1 MARKNTPR
9 TSTAR
14 SSLTPLST
22 MNTLPAS
29 TRASVVE
36 LLTARLADAIDARQQ
51 VKHAHW
57 NLRGPSFIALHEL
70 FDEVVGNLD
79 EGIDEMAERIAQL
92 GGIAPGTVASV
103 ASTTSLRPYP
113 SGLVADLDHAKAVG
127 SVLASLGG
135 NIREAIDTAD
145 DAGDAAT
152 ADLFTAFSRDLD
164 KDLWKVESH
173 LHGR

>member
-1 MARKNTPR
+1 
-9 TSTAR
+9 
-14 SSLTPLST
+14 

-29 TRASVVE
+29 TRSSVVE
-36 LLTARLADAIDARQQ
+36 LLTARLADAIDTRQQ

-70 FDEVVGNLD
+70 FDEVVANLD

-103 ASTTSLRPYP
+103 ASSTSMKPYP
-113 SGLVADLDHAKAVG
+113 SGLVVDLDHAHAVG

-135 NIREAIDTAD
+135 KVREAIDTAD
-145 DAGDAAT
+145 EAGDPAT